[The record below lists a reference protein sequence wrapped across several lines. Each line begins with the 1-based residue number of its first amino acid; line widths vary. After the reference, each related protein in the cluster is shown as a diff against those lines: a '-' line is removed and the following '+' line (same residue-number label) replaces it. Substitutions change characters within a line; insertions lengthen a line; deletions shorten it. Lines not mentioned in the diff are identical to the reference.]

1 VIATLRGRLTHK
13 SIETMVVEVGGVGY
27 LVTAPARLLAGLG
40 PLGEDVF
47 VHVHTYVREDQIA
60 LYGFGSVDDR
70 QFFELLMSVKGIG
83 PKVAMGMIS
92 QAETAML
99 KRAVFQEDRA
109 LLASVPG
116 IGPKTAARVILELK
130 DRLKEEYLVGAP
142 AGNGSKPEAGGA
154 SGVAEGAVRA
164 LTSLGYRESEA
175 RRVTANL
182 DFSDDDPLDV
192 VVTRALQALDGGK

>member
-1 VIATLRGRLTHK
+1 VIASLRGRLTHK
-13 SIETMVVEVGGVGY
+13 GTETMVVEVSGVGY

-40 PLGEDVF
+40 PVGDDVF
-47 VHVHTYVREDQIA
+47 VHIHTYVREDQLA
-60 LYGFGSVDDR
+60 LYGFASVEDR

-83 PKVAMGMIS
+83 PKVALGMIS

-130 DRLKEEYLVGAP
+130 DKLKEEYLVGP
-142 AGNGSKPEAGGA
+142 PLGNGSKPEAG
-154 SGVAEGAVRA
+154 STKGVGEGAIRA
-164 LTSLGYRESEA
+164 LTSLGYREPEA
-175 RRVTANL
+175 RRVTADL
-182 DFSDDDPLDV
+182 DFDDDDPLDV
-192 VVTRALQALDGGK
+192 VVMKALQALDSGK